1 MGLLALA
8 RSLPQTVVRS
18 VEVQAPLL
26 NYSLELFDLSS
37 RRSPMAIDPYSA
49 CPCGSGKKLKFCCSD
64 LAADIEKVQKM
75 VAGDQPHAAQKHV
88 EQLLVKQPKRASLLD
103 LLASL
108 QLSLHEFEAARNTIG
123 DFLESHPLSPT
134 ANAQAAILL
143 AAMENGRKAV
153 GPLQNALEQ
162 LDQEMPLRVLEAVGA
177 VGQSLLMQ
185 GELIA
190 ARAHLLL
197 YAAIS
202 PEEDNRGVE
211 LLLRMNLQA
220 GLPLLLRESWQLV
233 ACPDE
238 VEWQGKFEKAAKFSM
253 QGLWRQ
259 SEALFAEL
267 REEVGPVPE
276 VVYNLALLR
285 GWLGDVTRFAAGL
298 HEYAQLEVPLD
309 NAVEA
314 EALAQ
319 LIDPTLEDPKFD
331 TFKSTYELSDVEA
344 MSERFANDKRLED
357 YTIDPQE
364 FGDDELARPRS
375 THVLLDRPTPETGVD
390 IERGDIPHVMAFL
403 SIYGKRTDREA
414 RIEVTT
420 DRGDDFERTEKL
432 LAEVTGNEL
441 GEPTEEAVVAQ
452 KSISEESL
460 SWRWRLPNDTPAEH
474 RQKLLAEE
482 RREAILVRW
491 SQAPRASLQNKSPQE
506 AVGNEELRIPLL
518 ASALIIEQAAVDPAE
533 LPMFAEL
540 RQQLELP
547 ALDKVDPIE
556 IDLDHVPLV
565 RVPRFD
571 LAKLDDERLAKLL
584 DRTVL
589 MGAKFATLLAAKE
602 LVARP
607 ELSDKVDLTAA
618 FRQLIR
624 LEPNPT
630 QALDWAA
637 QARKWSEQKSRPTGE
652 WALME
657 LELSIERGDADGV
670 RETLAEIRTTH
681 LNEPGI
687 AEATYRLLYASGLVA
702 PPDASGR
709 PAPDPLQP
717 TPGDTEAAG
726 IWTPDSDAPVAA
738 GGEEKSVIWTP

>member
-1 MGLLALA
+1 
-8 RSLPQTVVRS
+8 
-18 VEVQAPLL
+18 
-26 NYSLELFDLSS
+26 
-37 RRSPMAIDPYSA
+37 MAIDPYSA

-88 EQLLVKQPKRASLLD
+88 EQLLKKQPQRASLLD
-103 LLASL
+103 LLVSL

-123 DFLESHPLSPT
+123 DFLEAHPLSPT

-143 AAMENGRKAV
+143 AAMENGHKAV

-162 LDQEMPLRVLEAVGA
+162 LDQEIPLRVLEAVGA

-202 PEEDNRGVE
+202 PEEDNRGIE

-220 GLPLLLRESWQLV
+220 GLPLLLRESWQLLP
-233 ACPDE
+233 CPAE
-238 VEWQGKFEKAAKFSM
+238 AEWQDKFARASQFSM

-259 SEALFAEL
+259 AEAIFAEL
-267 REEVGPVPE
+267 REETGPVPE

-285 GWLGDVTRFAAGL
+285 GWLGDVARFAAGL
-298 HEYAQLEVPLD
+298 HEYAQLDVQID
-309 NAVEA
+309 SATEA

-331 TFKSTYELSDVEA
+331 TFKSTYELKDVDA
-344 MSERFANDKRLED
+344 MAERFANDKHLED
-357 YTIDPQE
+357 YTIDPEE
-364 FGDDELARPRS
+364 FGDDELAKPRS
-375 THVLLDRPTPETGVD
+375 THILLDRPTPETGVD
-390 IERGDIPHVMAFL
+390 IKREDIPHVMAFL
-403 SIYGKRTDREA
+403 SLFGKRTDCEA

-420 DRGDDFERTEKL
+420 DHGVDNEQVQKL

-441 GEPTEEAVVAQ
+441 GEPTEEVVVAQ

-460 SWRWRLPNDTPAEH
+460 SWRWRLPNDTPFEH
-474 RQKLLAEE
+474 RQKLLSEE
-482 RREAILVRW
+482 RHDAILDRW
-491 SQAPRASLQNKSPQE
+491 SQAPRAALQNKSPQE

-533 LPMFAEL
+533 LPLFAEL
-540 RQQLELP
+540 RQRLELP
-547 ALDKVDPIE
+547 ALDPVDPTAV
-556 IDLDHVPLV
+556 DLDHTPLV

-589 MGAKFATLLAAKE
+589 MGAKFATLLVAKQ
-602 LVARP
+602 LVARTD
-607 ELSDKVDLTAA
+607 LSDKVDLTAA
-618 FRQLIR
+618 YRQLIR

-630 QALDWAA
+630 QAFEWAER
-637 QARKWSEQKSRPTGE
+637 ARKWSEQKSRPTGE

-670 RETLAEIRTTH
+670 RETLAEIRTSH

-717 TPGDTEAAG
+717 PAEADTSE
-726 IWTPDSDAPVAA
+726 IWTPESDAPVAA
-738 GGEEKSVIWTP
+738 GGEKKSAIWTP